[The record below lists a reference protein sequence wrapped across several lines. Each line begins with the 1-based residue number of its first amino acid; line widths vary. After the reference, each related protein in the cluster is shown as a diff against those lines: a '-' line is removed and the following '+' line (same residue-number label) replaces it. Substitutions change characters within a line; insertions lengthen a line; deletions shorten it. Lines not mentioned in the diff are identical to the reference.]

1 MQSIRKR
8 LGITIIFCSI
18 ISVILLALYVKFTVN
33 STFNKYMMDTQKSR
47 NNRIVDYFQQVY
59 KTDKKWTINSGE
71 EIMHEAYM
79 SNYCLTLLDSNKN
92 TIWGMDSNDIK
103 EKSHKMMQNV
113 YNNKGIYTSNSFKI
127 KYNGKIVGYVVIGQ
141 YSPILLTQQDIDFK
155 MSINRDIIISVIAAI
170 IIAVIISIIIS
181 KQFSSPIKSVSDTSV
196 KLSRGMYD
204 STSNVKTNIKELN
217 NLTKSINALGKI
229 LKEQELLRKRL
240 VSDISHEIRTPL
252 NILQNNLEA
261 MIDGIFP
268 VTEERLN
275 YLNQEVIRFGK
286 LLNNL
291 NILKQF
297 EDEKSDLN
305 MMEIISLDKLVT
317 SISSKLSIDFKEKNI
332 NFSLNIEK
340 NKKFEILGNEDELKQ
355 VFINLFSNAIK
366 FTPSG
371 GSVWVDLYTNA
382 SKIIVKIRDNGIGIK
397 KEDLPY
403 IFERLYRADK
413 SRRKTEGNGIGLTI
427 VKKILTLHSAAID
440 VKSTFGKGTSFIL
453 YFNKNKE
460 NNNE

>member
-8 LGITIIFCSI
+8 LSITIIFCSI

-59 KTDKKWTINSGE
+59 KRDKKWTINSGE

-317 SISSKLSIDFKEKNI
+317 SISSKLSIDFKKKNI

-413 SRRKTEGNGIGLTI
+413 SRRKTEGSGIGLTI
-427 VKKILTLHSAAID
+427 VKKILTLHSAVID

>member
-59 KTDKKWTINSGE
+59 KRDKKWTINSGE

-413 SRRKTEGNGIGLTI
+413 SRRKTEGSGIGLTI
-427 VKKILTLHSAAID
+427 VKKILTLHSAVID

>member
-59 KTDKKWTINSGE
+59 KRDKKWTINSGE

>member
-1 MQSIRKR
+1 
-8 LGITIIFCSI
+8 
-18 ISVILLALYVKFTVN
+18 
-33 STFNKYMMDTQKSR
+33 MMDTQKSR

-59 KTDKKWTINSGE
+59 KRDKKWTINSGE

-413 SRRKTEGNGIGLTI
+413 SRRKTEGSGIGLTI
-427 VKKILTLHSAAID
+427 VKKILTLHSAVID